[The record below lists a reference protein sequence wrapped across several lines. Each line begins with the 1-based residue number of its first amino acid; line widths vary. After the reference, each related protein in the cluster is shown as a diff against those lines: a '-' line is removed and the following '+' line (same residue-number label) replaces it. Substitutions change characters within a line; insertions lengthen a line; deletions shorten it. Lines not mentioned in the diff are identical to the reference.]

1 MVFGIN
7 IFPSDVYYLEKMPS
21 EINFISV
28 GVVFFLSLII
38 TSLASYFPAKNIS
51 KMKAGFLWQKGNI
64 QRYRINVWQ
73 TTYQDGRFC
82 PDTKIIHSYF
92 VFYYPDEQMIVDKTE
107 EPVDKNKDLIGRIRR

>member
-1 MVFGIN
+1 MRTKSKPKTYVTPKPVEAKVSKPQIPNKILKDF
-7 IFPSDVYYLEKMPS
+7 LE
-21 EINFISV
+21 EQCNFSK
-28 GVVFFLSLII
+28 L
-38 TSLASYFPAKNIS
+38 KNIS
-51 KMKAGFLWQKGNI
+51 KMRAGFLWEKGKI

-92 VFYYPDEQMIVDKTE
+92 VFYYPDEQMIVDKTA